1 MDNNSMKT
9 RSIRADET
17 VLNKFKELSEQFD
30 NQSDCLNS
38 LITAYELNN
47 SKHILTEVKTDITDF
62 ETHLNSIQQA
72 FLHSLEL
79 NAGAEERIRQEFKR
93 QLESKDNSI
102 INLQEQ
108 LEEMKLQVEIANN
121 RVEAINNELTE
132 KKIEIELQH
141 NDSVD
146 LRNTIAQLNYEI
158 DSKQEIIST
167 LTERIPDTKE
177 LESKVAELNQSLE
190 EKAAQLKINSAK
202 IEELETLNKN
212 IQREKEIEF
221 KELKLNLREE
231 YQEQL
236 EKINSDHNNT
246 ILRLNEKIDRLQ
258 DKITELTAKLQE
270 QRPEPKTTE

>member
-72 FLHSLEL
+72 FLHALEL

-121 RVEAINNELTE
+121 RVEIINNELTE

-141 NDSVD
+141 NEDVD
-146 LRNTIAQLNYEI
+146 LRNTI
-158 DSKQEIIST
+158 T
-167 LTERIPDTKE
+167 
-177 LESKVAELNQSLE
+177 
-190 EKAAQLKINSAK
+190 
-202 IEELETLNKN
+202 
-212 IQREKEIEF
+212 
-221 KELKLNLREE
+221 
-231 YQEQL
+231 QL
-236 EKINSDHNNT
+236 EPVHIKRASKI
-246 ILRLNEKIDRLQ
+246 IAR
-258 DKITELTAKLQE
+258 
-270 QRPEPKTTE
+270 